1 MSRRALQI
9 PIVLALLTL
18 SALAGAQD
26 DPRKAQAE
34 AVFMEGVKLHD
45 AGKDVE
51 ALTKYQKAYD
61 IFPTA
66 NILFGIARLEQ
77 VLGRSLDA
85 IRHLREAMRSPLLHP
100 ANRDLGKKYLV
111 ELEGKL
117 GRVDIKGPKGLS
129 CTVAGREYIL
139 PLAEPIDVVPD
150 TIEVV
155 GKLGDVRYDGRATAP
170 LGRVTDIAMKA
181 AGAPTSPPA
190 VPAPHPEVQVEPPA
204 EPGASFWT
212 TRRAVGASL
221 GGLAVVAAGVATGFL
236 VARGGHLSDG
246 KDVVAATPQPCV
258 RPSDASCS
266 AYDDARSGFQSAGTG
281 AAISFIASG
290 VLLGAGAAFFFWPDA
305 KRQTSVR
312 LVPADRGVSLVGTF

>member
-9 PIVLALLTL
+9 PIVLALLALPTL
-18 SALAGAQD
+18 AAAQE

-51 ALTKYQKAYD
+51 ALAKYQKAYD
-61 IFPTA
+61 IFPTV

-100 ANRDLGKKYLV
+100 ANRELGKKYLV
-111 ELEGKL
+111 DLEGKL

-129 CTVAGREYIL
+129 CTVGGHEYVL

-181 AGAPTSPPA
+181 AASPLA
-190 VPAPHPEVQVEPPA
+190 VPSPHPEIPVEPPA
-204 EPGASFWT
+204 EPAASFWT
-212 TRRAVGASL
+212 TRHAVGVTL
-221 GGLAVVAAGVATGFL
+221 GGLAVVAAGIGTGFL
-236 VARGGHLSDG
+236 VARGGHVSDG
-246 KDVVAATPQPCV
+246 KDVVAATPQPCA
-258 RPSDASCS
+258 RPSDASCN

-305 KRQTSVR
+305 KRETSVR
-312 LVPADRGVSLVGTF
+312 VVPADRGVSLVGTF